1 MWKTLF
7 AALLLCSAAT
17 YAQEIGLASYYSDKY
32 NGGRTVSGE
41 TYNRNE
47 MVAAHKSLPF
57 NTRVRV
63 TRLDD
68 NRSVVVR
75 IIDRMPDVKGRVV
88 DLSGRAAEQL
98 DMLDEG
104 TVQVRLD
111 VLDGTATPPPAAAP
125 TRPTPSSPRRPTP
138 RPIPSE
144 DEDETIDLEIPKP
157 DPGERTTVT
166 VTESETSTRTTQPT
180 PTPTPPRPTDPKPT
194 PTKPTPPKPAARTE
208 TTGVRIAKT
217 FKPYELYHIELS
229 VPDKTGYGVQVA
241 LLSNYENAFKKV
253 TELQAKFFDNVL
265 MSIAPGETEGSKIYR
280 IILGPFEDRATANAY
295 KRSLKKK
302 KIDGFVVPLA
312 EF

>member
-1 MWKTLF
+1 
-7 AALLLCSAAT
+7 
-17 YAQEIGLASYYSDKY
+17 
-32 NGGRTVSGE
+32 
-41 TYNRNE
+41 
-47 MVAAHKSLPF
+47 
-57 NTRVRV
+57 
-63 TRLDD
+63 
-68 NRSVVVR
+68 
-75 IIDRMPDVKGRVV
+75 MPDVKGRVV

-166 VTESETSTRTTQPT
+166 VTESETSTRPTQPT